1 MSRRQNCQAHVAFSW
16 PNLVFRVTSC
26 SAAILLQD
34 TWYFLR
40 QHLSYFFLPLL
51 LNSLFAFQVTI
62 HCPLFIFMDVQTC
75 LFLFTRCL
83 NSTALSRCLNF
94 STCTILCGCVSRGTQ
109 INGLRNWAKQARV
122 WEASSYTFKRL
133 SPIFIGH
140 LVAQPYFPPYVL
152 YYLQTLIPNEPLIIN
167 FFLKKI

>member
-1 MSRRQNCQAHVAFSW
+1 MSSTCGVFLAEPCVSCDIVFCRHIVTRHVIF
-16 PNLVFRVTSC
+16 PLPTF
-26 SAAILLQD
+26 IL
-34 TWYFLR
+34 F
-40 QHLSYFFLPLL
+40 FFLPLL

-75 LFLFTRCL
+75 PFLFTRCL